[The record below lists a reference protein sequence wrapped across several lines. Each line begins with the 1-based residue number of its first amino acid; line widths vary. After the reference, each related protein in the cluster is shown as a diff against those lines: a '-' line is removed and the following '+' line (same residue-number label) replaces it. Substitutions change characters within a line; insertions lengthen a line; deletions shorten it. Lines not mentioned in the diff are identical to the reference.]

1 MYFSSIVKLERIIA
15 SGDEKVQ
22 PIKAKT
28 LPRAEAGGT
37 STRSRNDTAR
47 LLLLQLI
54 KEKAPRPF
62 GGGASRRDP
71 DPA

>member
-28 LPRAEAGGT
+28 LPRSEGRGNSHKMPERHSEAATAT
-37 STRSRNDTAR
+37 SDQRKSPATFRRR
-47 LLLLQLI
+47 GF
-54 KEKAPRPF
+54 EKVHY
-62 GGGASRRDP
+62 
-71 DPA
+71 

>member
-28 LPRAEAGGT
+28 LPRTEVGEQPQDAGT
-37 STRSRNDTAR
+37 T
-47 LLLLQLI
+47 Q
-54 KEKAPRPF
+54 
-62 GGGASRRDP
+62 RDCNCCI
-71 DPA
+71 

>member
-28 LPRAEAGGT
+28 LPRSEGRGI
-37 STRSRNDTAR
+37 SHKMPERHSETAT
-47 LLLLQLI
+47 
-54 KEKAPRPF
+54 A
-62 GGGASRRDP
+62 ATD
-71 DPA
+71 